1 MKGADTTK
9 KIATKHDWSRFDS
22 MSEEQRHAA
31 AVNDVDAQPITPD
44 NEKRMKRTPQVKV
57 IRRALGLS
65 QEEFAVRFHI
75 PLGTLRDWE
84 QNRKEPSAAARA
96 HLLAIARNPDATSG
110 QDTTLPSNKEAQY
123 TPNVISHTD
132 EGAKK
137 AVKRFCDQ
145 VFWLRM
151 VRRMYKEL
159 FEMEDSLPL
168 MKKTAWSF
176 FEELNTI
183 LQNYLLLELAKVTD
197 PPKSGTKENLT
208 VANLVVSI
216 DWPPDVREKLRS
228 LNEATKGFRD
238 QILEARNKLL
248 AHLDKEAFLSQKP
261 LGQFPEGE
269 DEGFLKTLEEICNV
283 AHKACFGQIFG
294 QMVLT
299 EPGDVINLKRAL
311 LTAAAFDQLLADS
324 KGTEKKRLFSY
335 LEKARGT

>member
-1 MKGADTTK
+1 
-9 KIATKHDWSRFDS
+9 
-22 MSEEQRHAA
+22 MSQKQHHAA
-31 AVNDVDAQPITPD
+31 AISDIDAQPITPD

-65 QEEFAVRFHI
+65 QEEFAMRFQI

-84 QNRKEPSAAARA
+84 QNRKEPGATARA
-96 HLLAIARNPDATSG
+96 YLLAIARNPEATS
-110 QDTTLPSNKEAQY
+110 QRDTTIRWNSEAQCLPKV
-123 TPNVISHTD
+123 TSHTD
-132 EGAKK
+132 EDAKN

-145 VFWLRM
+145 VFWLRI

-183 LQNYLLLELAKVTD
+183 LQNYLLLEMAKVTD

-208 VANLVVSI
+208 VANLVLSI
-216 DWPPDVREKLRS
+216 DWPPGVREKLGS
-228 LNEATKGFRD
+228 LNEVTKGFRD
-238 QILEARNKLL
+238 HILEARNKLL
-248 AHLDKEAFLSQKP
+248 AHLDKEAFLSRKP

-269 DEGFLKTLEEICNV
+269 DEVFLKTLEEICNV
-283 AHKACFGQIFG
+283 AHEACFGQIFG

-299 EPGDVINLKRAL
+299 EPGDVINFKRTL
-311 LTAAAFDQLLADS
+311 VNAAAFDQLLADS
-324 KGTEKKRLFSY
+324 KGIEKKRLFSY
-335 LEKARGT
+335 LKKARGS

>member
-1 MKGADTTK
+1 MKDADTTK
-9 KIATKHDWSRFDS
+9 KIVTKHDWSRFDS
-22 MSEEQRHAA
+22 MSEEQQHAA
-31 AVNDVDAQPITPD
+31 AVNDLDAQPITPD
-44 NEKRMKRTPQVKV
+44 NEKRMKRTPQVK
-57 IRRALGLS
+57 ILRRALGLS

-96 HLLAIARNPDATSG
+96 HLRAIAQNPDAASQ
-110 QDTTLPSNKEAQY
+110 QDTTIRSNSGAQCMPKV
-123 TPNVISHTD
+123 TSHTD
-132 EGAKK
+132 EDAKH

-145 VFWLRM
+145 VFWLRI

-183 LQNYLLLELAKVTD
+183 LQNYLLLEMAKVTD

-208 VANLVVSI
+208 VADLVLSV
-216 DWPPDVREKLRS
+216 DWPPGVRERLGS
-228 LNEATKGFRD
+228 LNEVTKGFRD
-238 QILEARNKLL
+238 HILEARNKLL

-269 DEGFLKTLEEICNV
+269 DEVFLETLEEICNV
-283 AHKACFGQIFG
+283 AHEACFGRIFG
-294 QMVLT
+294 KMVPA
-299 EPGDVINLKRAL
+299 EQGDVINLKRTLVA
-311 LTAAAFDQLLADS
+311 AAAFDQLLADS
-324 KGTEKKRLFSY
+324 KGPEKKRLFSY
-335 LEKARGT
+335 LQKARGS